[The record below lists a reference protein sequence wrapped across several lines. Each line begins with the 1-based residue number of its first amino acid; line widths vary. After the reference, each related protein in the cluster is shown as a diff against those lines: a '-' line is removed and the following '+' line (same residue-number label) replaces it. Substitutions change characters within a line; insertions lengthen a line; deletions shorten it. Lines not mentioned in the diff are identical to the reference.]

1 MAFIQTRVGVHRL
14 HRLLTILVSGVAALG
29 FTGCLPPSMI
39 DRETAVE
46 EMRAAFEKRAGNDD
60 ETMQASVLVYSEEL
74 GIDLLLRADPA
85 APDAFHV
92 ASVGKMFTA
101 TLVGILIDE
110 GTLALDRPVAPFLP
124 PGTMDGLFVVDDVDH
139 QGEVTVRQLLS
150 HTSGINDYFGAPGAD
165 GRSVAEI
172 MAEEPQR
179 AWTPRELLDFTRTG
193 PGAVDAP
200 GNSYLYSDTGYI
212 LLGLLVEE
220 TTGQPFHEVLL
231 EQIFRPLGMTR
242 SWMPGRSVPLEG
254 GTTMRSAY
262 IGGVDMSNAPAVT
275 ADWAGGGVAST
286 EQDLLRF
293 ARALNEGALVT
304 SETLAEMQVF
314 DHRFMRGIYYGAGFM
329 EYHFGEFFFLLR
341 GYPRMVGHMGILG
354 TQLFWDPRRNLY
366 LVASFGSDDA
376 TDTSVRLLIDLL
388 GIVLRVE

>member
-1 MAFIQTRVGVHRL
+1 VVYVQTRVGVHR
-14 HRLLTILVSGVAALG
+14 RYGLLAIIVSGVTALG
-29 FTGCLPPSMI
+29 FTGCLSPSMI
-39 DRETAVE
+39 DRETAME
-46 EMRAAFEKRAGNDD
+46 EMRAAFEKRAGED
-60 ETMQASVLVYSEEL
+60 EETLQASVLVYSEEL

-92 ASVGKMFTA
+92 ASVGKLLTA
-101 TLVGILIDE
+101 TLVGMLIDE
-110 GTLALDRPVAPFLP
+110 GIFALDQPVAPFLP
-124 PGTMDGLFVVDDVDH
+124 PGTMDELFVVDEVD
-139 QGEVTVRQLLS
+139 QQEAVTVRQLLS
-150 HTSGINDYFGAPGAD
+150 HTSGVNDYFGAPGAD

-172 MAEEPQR
+172 MAEEPHR
-179 AWTPRELLDFTRTG
+179 AWTPRELLDFTRNG
-193 PGAVDAP
+193 QRAVAAP
-200 GNSYLYSDTGYI
+200 GDSYLYSDTGYI

-220 TTGQPFHEVLL
+220 TTGRPFHEVLL
-231 EQIFRPLGMTR
+231 ERIFRPLGMTR
-242 SWMPGRSVPLEG
+242 SWMPGRSVPIEG
-254 GTTMRSAY
+254 GTAIRSAY
-262 IGGVDMSNAPAVT
+262 IGGVDVSDAPAVT

-304 SETLAEMQVF
+304 PETRAEMQVF
-314 DHRFMRGIYYGAGFM
+314 DQRFMRGIYYGAGFM

-341 GYPRMVGHMGILG
+341 GYPRLVGHMGILG
-354 TQLFWDPRRNLY
+354 TQLFWDPRRDLY